1 MKPDVYGNAEMISST
16 EDIYIY
22 QYETAEDA
30 ANALEYYNSLSY
42 VKWAETDV
50 IVKSQEYSYN
60 SDNTFSYGADMLG
73 SKYAKQYLETK
84 NTA

>member
-1 MKPDVYGNAEMISST
+1 MKPDVYGNAEMISSA
-16 EDIYIY
+16 EYMYIY

-50 IVKSQEYSYN
+50 IVKSQEYSFN
-60 SDNTFSYGADMLG
+60 SDNTFSYCADMLG